1 MAEIQSIRY
10 LQMYDFR
17 RPLRIMREGMEH
29 VALDDVNDK
38 KEFPFLISS
47 RGIWYLKIG
56 ITLNI
61 TFQSQ
66 MEYRILY
73 LGG

>member
-29 VALDDVNDK
+29 VALDYVNDK
-38 KEFPFLISS
+38 KEFSFLISS

-56 ITLNI
+56 ITLNV